1 MADQDRRWSDRN
13 FIGGDVSL
21 DFANTAA
28 GRTDGA
34 PLTDGIRTYADLV
47 AWSRAAGLLSATEVL
62 RLGDLAD
69 RQPDEAAATLDRA
82 IRLREAVFAV
92 FAATAAGRT
101 PREDAIADLNDS
113 LADALPNLKLAHAGN
128 GFAWSWRDDNG
139 ALDRMLWPIA
149 RAAAALLT
157 ECDPTRIRCCP
168 GDDCGWL
175 FVDLSRN
182 GRRRWCDMRICGNR
196 NKAKRHYRKSRAVG

>member
-1 MADQDRRWSDRN
+1 MADQDTRWSDRS

-47 AWSRAAGLLSATEVL
+47 AWSRAAGLLSAPEVR

-69 RQPDEAAATLDRA
+69 QRPDEAAETLDRA

-92 FAATAAGRT
+92 FAATAAGR
-101 PREDAIADLNDS
+101 PPPEEAISDLNDS
-113 LADALPNLKLAHAGN
+113 LADALPKLKLARAGN
-128 GFAWSWRDDNG
+128 GFAWTWRDDDG
-139 ALDRMLWPIA
+139 ALDRMLWPIV
-149 RAAAALLT
+149 RAAGALLT
-157 ECDPTRIRCCP
+157 DCDPTRVRCCP

-196 NKAKRHYRKSRAVG
+196 NKAKRHYRKSRASG